1 MGKSQLPKG
10 VRLRESSIAIRFM
23 WRGKR
28 YEETWKVAPTPANV
42 KRAARMREEILVRIR
57 SGCFELTEFFPDS
70 RNATAIAGELPEEDV
85 PTFSELASKYLRSL
99 TVSASTLREYRNGV
113 NRYFVPRLGEMPVDA
128 VRYSHLVDLMS
139 DIAWSSNKTRNN
151 AIVPLRGIFKY
162 AIADRL
168 ISHDPSAGLKFAK
181 VQKTEPDPL
190 NLEEIELVLGW
201 LSRNEHEVFLNFFE
215 FAFFSGLRSSELLA
229 VRWDDVDWIQGKV
242 RVQRAR
248 VEGKLKGTKTY
259 TVRDVELNA
268 RSRDALKR
276 QKKHSLLRG
285 EEIFINP
292 NVGTPLIT
300 NKPIRMIWNRCLRS
314 LGLRHRVS
322 YQTRHT
328 FCTLNLIAGANV
340 MWVSKQMGHSTT
352 QMTLTRYS
360 KWVEMSNQAKESSK
374 LDAFVRQNGVKVG
387 VTANL

>member
-1 MGKSQLPKG
+1 MNITKRKTVKLEGS
-10 VRLRESSIAIRFM
+10 RSSI
-23 WRGKR
+23 
-28 YEETWKVAPTPANV
+28 
-42 KRAARMREEILVRIR
+42 
-57 SGCFELTEFFPDS
+57 
-70 RNATAIAGELPEEDV
+70 
-85 PTFSELASKYLRSL
+85 PTFRELALKYLRSL
-99 TVSASTLREYRNGV
+99 TVSESTLREYRNGI
-113 NRYFVPRLGEMPVDA
+113 NRYFVPILGSMEIDQI
-128 VRYSHLVDLMS
+128 RYSHLVGLMS

-151 AIVPLRGIFKY
+151 AIVPLRGVFKF
-162 AIADRL
+162 ALADRL

-190 NLEEIELVLGW
+190 TLEEVDLVLQW
-201 LSRNEHEVFLNFFE
+201 ISRNEHEVFLNFFE

-229 VRWDDVDWIQGKV
+229 VRWEDVDWIQGKV
-242 RVQRAR
+242 RVLRAR

-268 RSRDALKR
+268 RSRAALMK
-276 QKKHSLLRG
+276 QKKHSFLRG

-300 NKPIRMIWNRCLRS
+300 NKPIRMIWNRCLKS
-314 LGLRHRVS
+314 IGLRHRVS

-360 KWVEMSNQAKESSK
+360 KWVEMTNQARETSK
-374 LDAFVRQNGVKVG
+374 LDAFVNQNGG
-387 VTANL
+387 NLGETATL